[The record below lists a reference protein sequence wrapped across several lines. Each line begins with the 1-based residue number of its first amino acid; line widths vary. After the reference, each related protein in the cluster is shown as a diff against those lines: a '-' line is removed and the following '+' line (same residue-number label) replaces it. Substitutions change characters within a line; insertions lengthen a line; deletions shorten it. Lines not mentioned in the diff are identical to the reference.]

1 MLATSRSWTLA
12 ETMVVRRYPAGCKL
26 FWRGSGQCSRMRCA
40 SPPLFLSY
48 HWFLGALVGPLRC
61 RIPKLIRQ
69 SKKRGNVMYNRL
81 PTTACVSPPTRPIR
95 SHARR
100 SGLSWK
106 RTRLIWINF
115 SSGERAGRFA
125 QAPGQETRRGGSRP
139 TWRSCRSCWV
149 VFPTTARLYP
159 SPQIPTCFNRSGAN
173 SGGNLN
179 G

>member
-48 HWFLGALVGPLRC
+48 HWFLGALVGPLRRRLRLRAAD
-61 RIPKLIRQ
+61 RIPKLIPQ

-106 RTRLIWINF
+106 RTRLIWTNF
-115 SSGERAGRFA
+115 SSGERASRFA
-125 QAPGQETRRGGSRP
+125 QAAKSRGAADRGQRGEAAGAAAQSLETIWNCYVIPALTRGR
-139 TWRSCRSCWV
+139 TK
-149 VFPTTARLYP
+149 
-159 SPQIPTCFNRSGAN
+159 
-173 SGGNLN
+173 
-179 G
+179 